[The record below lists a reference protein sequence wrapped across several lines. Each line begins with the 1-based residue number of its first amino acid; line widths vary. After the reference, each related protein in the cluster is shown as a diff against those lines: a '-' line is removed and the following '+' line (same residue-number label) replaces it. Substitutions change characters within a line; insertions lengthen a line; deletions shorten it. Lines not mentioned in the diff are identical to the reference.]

1 MILLGYYFTNK
12 PSFQNIYLH
21 GLIRDSQG
29 RKMSK
34 SLGNGVEPEEIIE
47 KYGADSLRLFL
58 LENNILGSD
67 LIFEESKIK
76 GACNFIQKLWS
87 IGNFLLLKL
96 DEKELKKIEI
106 NELETE
112 LNKENNKGLKIIN
125 A

>member
-1 MILLGYYFTNK
+1 MIILGYYFTDQ

-58 LENNILGSD
+58 LENNIL
-67 LIFEESKIK
+67 EK
-76 GACNFIQKLWS
+76 
-87 IGNFLLLKL
+87 
-96 DEKELKKIEI
+96 KELKKIEI
-106 NELETE
+106 SELETE
-112 LNKENNKGLKIIN
+112 LSKENNKELKIIN
-125 A
+125 T